1 MGKTL
6 REKIASLS
14 PERQAKIQIMTD
26 EFMAEEMTLRALRQA
41 RQLTQVQLAQR
52 LNIGQD
58 AVSRLEKR
66 TDLHL
71 STLTQAIQAMGGEL
85 ELVVTFPDRPPVK
98 LSGLTNF
105 DSGE

>member
-6 REKIASLS
+6 RKKIESLS
-14 PERQAKIQIMTD
+14 VDRQAKIQMMAD
-26 EFMAEEMTLRALRQA
+26 EFIAEEMTLRALREA
-41 RQLTQVQLAQR
+41 RHLTQVQLAKR

-71 STLTQAIQAMGGEL
+71 STLTQSIQAMGGEL
-85 ELVVTFPDRPPVK
+85 ELVVKFPDRPPVK
-98 LSGLTNF
+98 LSGLANF
-105 DSGE
+105 DL

>member
-26 EFMAEEMTLRALRQA
+26 EFIAEEMTLRALRQA

-98 LSGLTNF
+98 LSSLTNL
-105 DSGE
+105 DSSE